1 MPHLLIDRIRSV
13 SAICPCPWGLEQPTR
28 RDACCAYLLEGL
40 DILGGI
46 FFVVGSICFL
56 PTFSHELYIFLSG
69 CALFVVGSL
78 IYCGICIFSLA
89 ESIRERG
96 VKTFEACENVLY
108 LAGSVIFVVGTILY
122 WPPEAHHRGMDWL
135 VESISLGAYFNLFT
149 PEFEGTLLFILGSL
163 LFVCAAFVNGLDQRT
178 FDSDESRLL
187 GATTT
192 LYMGG
197 SLLFVIGSVAFLP
210 DMGCTDQMVTLGAWC
225 FVVGSVLYVIGSI
238 ISLIRTARELRSPAR
253 SPLRGSAPLGKAPMA

>member
-1 MPHLLIDRIRSV
+1 MPHLIIDRIRSASV
-13 SAICPCPWGLEQPTR
+13 LCPCRWGLEKPKR
-28 RDACCAYLLEGL
+28 SDACCAYTLEAL
-40 DILGGI
+40 DIIGGLT
-46 FFVVGSICFL
+46 FVVGSACFL
-56 PTFSHELYIFLSG
+56 PMFSHDLRVFLWG

-78 IYCGICIFSLA
+78 IYCGICTFSLA
-89 ESIRERG
+89 ESVRERG
-96 VKTFEACENVLY
+96 FCTFEACENALY

-122 WPPEAHHRGMDWL
+122 WPPEAHHKGMDWL

-149 PEFEGTLLFILGSL
+149 PEFEGTLLFIVGSL

-178 FDSDESRLL
+178 FDSSESRLL

-210 DMGCTDQMVTLGAWC
+210 DMGCTDQMLTLGAWC
-225 FVVGSVLYVIGSI
+225 FVVGSVLYVVGSVV
-238 ISLIRTARELRSPAR
+238 SLIRTARELRSPDR
-253 SPLRGSAPLGKAPMA
+253 GPLRKDPLGKTAAA